1 MYRTIL
7 CVVLAAIV
15 ATTTPAKA
23 AKATK
28 DPSDWSNVQ
37 SLKAGTPLLIAVKNG
52 PAVRGNFERASDTS
66 IEVALWDGGGEQTL
80 ARDDVKRITRVVGQ
94 LLSHDQIRKRLLIGM
109 GVGAVAGAAVGGSR
123 DARQGTNYQWFLG
136 APAGAMLGM
145 GAVAAVT
152 IVSVAVQGAKWRG
165 EKTVYA
171 SR

>member
-1 MYRTIL
+1 MYRRIL
-7 CVVLAAIV
+7 CVVLAV
-15 ATTTPAKA
+15 AVIGTQANA
-23 AKATK
+23 AKITT
-28 DPSDWSNVQ
+28 DTGDWSSVQ

-94 LLSHDQIRKRLLIGM
+94 LLSHDQIRKRLLIGV

-145 GAVAAVT
+145 GAVEVVT
-152 IVSVAVQGAKWRG
+152 IVTVAVKGAKFRG

>member
-1 MYRTIL
+1 MYRRIL
-7 CVVLAAIV
+7 CAVLAV
-15 ATTTPAKA
+15 AVMGTQANA
-23 AKATK
+23 AKITK
-28 DPSDWSNVQ
+28 DTSDWSNVQ
-37 SLKAGTPLLIAVKNG
+37 RLKAGTPLLIAVKNG

-66 IEVALWDGGGEQTL
+66 VGVALWDGGGEETL

-94 LLSHDQIRKRLLIGM
+94 ILSQDQIRKRLLIGV

-145 GAVAAVT
+145 GAVEAVT
-152 IVSVAVQGAKWRG
+152 IVTVAVKGAKFRG

>member
-1 MYRTIL
+1 MYRRIL
-7 CVVLAAIV
+7 CVVLAAAV
-15 ATTTPAKA
+15 MGTQANA
-23 AKATK
+23 AKVTK
-28 DPSDWSNVQ
+28 DTSDWANVQ
-37 SLKAGTPLLIAVKNG
+37 TVKAGTPLLIAMKNG
-52 PAVRGNFERASDTS
+52 PAVRGNFESASDTTV
-66 IEVALWDGGGEQTL
+66 EVALWDGGGEQTL

-94 LLSHDQIRKRLLIGM
+94 LLSHDQIRKRLLIGV

-145 GAVAAVT
+145 GAAAAVT
-152 IVSVAVQGAKWRG
+152 IVTVAVKGAKLRG